1 MDLHCNQGLMDHPS
15 NAVRKGK
22 DEKSRRKQTKKTK
35 KVEALWDKAGIK
47 EERKKERKG
56 GRKEGRGELEKEE
69 KS

>member
-1 MDLHCNQGLMDHPS
+1 MDHPS

-22 DEKSRRKQTKKTK
+22 DEKSRRKQTKNNK

-47 EERKKERKG
+47 EERKKEIKG